1 MVKKVLVVQK
11 TYTSEMVRF
20 VFSDDVSV
28 NVSCHGKS
36 SLHNPEGISL
46 KRTSRK
52 WYLVHF
58 VPIIHHNKASTNIK
72 HTDTIYETSSVQSP
86 MTFINKN
93 PTVETTNVA
102 IILAGTPFFRK
113 STLVR

>member
-1 MVKKVLVVQK
+1 MA
-11 TYTSEMVRF
+11 RF

-28 NVSCHGKS
+28 NVSCHGRS

-46 KRTSRK
+46 KRRSRK

-72 HTDTIYETSSVQSP
+72 HTNTIYRTSVHSLK
-86 MTFINKN
+86 IN
-93 PTVETTNVA
+93 V
-102 IILAGTPFFRK
+102 
-113 STLVR
+113 SSLV